1 MAKLGF
7 RTINEMVG
15 RADMLKVNEKLRTPK
30 TAYLDLSPILKPAW
44 QMRPGAATYRVRQQ
58 DHKLYVRLDSKFID
72 ESEPA
77 LTKGLPVHIE
87 CDVTNID
94 RALATSLSYKVSKQ
108 YGEEGLPKDT
118 IHIRMRGSAGQSLG
132 AFLAPGITIELEGDA
147 NDYVGKGLSGGRLIV
162 YPPKS
167 SQFKAE
173 ENIIIGNVCLYGAT
187 SGEAFIRG
195 IAAERFAVRNSG
207 VNAVVEGCGD
217 HGCEYMTGGRIV
229 VLGVTG
235 RNFAAGMSGGIAY
248 VLDMAHT
255 FASKVNMGMVELGK
269 VTDPREI
276 AALRSLIEDHRHYT
290 GSEVADRVL
299 HDFHHLLPLFVR
311 VMPLDYKRV
320 LEEQAAWEKEEK
332 LRLNVIDLVPSRTAS
347 QVDLASEALED
358 ILLSKSPVP
367 PSANVANS
375 KGRHEPSVPDV
386 EDSMVDEATTKQR
399 LHKLDKTRG
408 FMKYKRLGE
417 GYRPPRKRVKD
428 WKELSTRLTES
439 ELKYQSAR
447 CMDCGVPFCQS
458 DAGCPISNIIP
469 KWNDLV
475 FKGQW
480 RDALNRL
487 LMTNNFPEFTGR
499 VCPAPCE
506 GACVLGINEEPVG
519 IKSIEC
525 AIIDKVCDPRFTMVT
540 SMLMICQGFEMG
552 WIAPA
557 PPAFRTGK
565 RVAVIGSGP
574 AGLACADQLNK
585 AGHFVTVYDRNDRM
599 GGLLMYG
606 IPKYV

>member
-15 RADMLKVNEKLRTPK
+15 RSDMLKVDDSLRTPK
-30 TAYLDLSPILKPAW
+30 TQFLDLSAILKPAW
-44 QMRPGAATYRVRQQ
+44 QMRPGAATYRVRPQ
-58 DHKLYVRLDSKFID
+58 DHKLYIRLDNKFID

-77 LTKGLPVHIE
+77 LTKGLPVHID
-87 CDVTNID
+87 CDVVNTD
-94 RALATSLSYKVSKQ
+94 RALGTSLSYRVSKL

-118 IHIRMRGSAGQSLG
+118 IHIRMRGSAGQSCG

-162 YPPKS
+162 YPPKNS
-167 SQFKAE
+167 KFKAE
-173 ENIIIGNVCLYGAT
+173 ENVIIGNVCLYGAT

-195 IAAERFAVRNSG
+195 VAAERFAVRNSG
-207 VNAVVEGCGD
+207 ANAVVEGCGD
-217 HGCEYMTGGRIV
+217 HGCEYMTGGRVV
-229 VLGVTG
+229 VLGTTG

-248 VLDMAHT
+248 ILDTAHT

-269 VTDPREI
+269 VEDPREI
-276 AALRSLIEDHRHYT
+276 AVLRGLIEDHRHYT
-290 GSEVADRVL
+290 GSEVADRVMN
-299 HDFHHLLPLFVR
+299 DFHHLLPLFVR

-320 LEEQAAWEKEEK
+320 LAEQAAKAKEEK
-332 LRLNVIDLVPSRTAS
+332 LRHSVIDLVPSRTAS
-347 QVDLASEALED
+347 QVDLASEHLEEVLHLKTPAHEAVTPGLKSRHSYEFNVPDLED
-358 ILLSKSPVP
+358 SLL
-367 PSANVANS
+367 
-375 KGRHEPSVPDV
+375 
-386 EDSMVDEATTKQR
+386 DESTSKQR
-399 LHKLDKTRG
+399 LAKLDKTRG

-417 GYRPPRKRVKD
+417 AYRPPRKRVKD
-428 WKELSTRLTES
+428 WEEISHRLTET
-439 ELKYQSAR
+439 ELKFQTAR

-458 DAGCPISNIIP
+458 DTGCPISNIIP

-506 GACVLGINEEPVG
+506 GACVLGINEQPVG

-525 AIIDKVCDPRFTMVT
+525 AIIDKVIY
-540 SMLMICQGFEMG
+540 L
-552 WIAPA
+552 
-557 PPAFRTGK
+557 
-565 RVAVIGSGP
+565 
-574 AGLACADQLNK
+574 LLN
-585 AGHFVTVYDRNDRM
+585 
-599 GGLLMYG
+599 LL
-606 IPKYV
+606 PV